1 MANLEGRWFGD
12 GGGSA
17 PVSQGAQ
24 RRAQAMLDRVHDR
37 NAGRP
42 VDIVRQAIYD
52 GAKASGFS
60 IGEPAITT
68 YADEIAAGRRVTVGG
83 AEEAA

>member
-68 YADEIAAGRRVTVGG
+68 YAAEIAAGRPVTLGD
-83 AEEAA
+83 AEAA

>member
-12 GGGSA
+12 GGGTPA
-17 PVSQGAQ
+17 GEGA
-24 RRAQAMLDRVHDR
+24 RRHAQAMLDRVHDQH
-37 NAGRP
+37 AGRP
-42 VDIVRQAIYD
+42 VAIVRRAIYD

-60 IGEPAITT
+60 IGEPAITI